1 MTATVETVPTRD
13 GLQLQ
18 ERRWPA
24 VGEAHG
30 FMLLTHGLGEHTGRY
45 ERAASIFAAT
55 GLDVIGLDLRG
66 FGGSGGRRGHVGS
79 LEIWLDDLSE
89 RLTARRL
96 AAGGRPVILFG
107 HSVGGL
113 VALSYAE
120 SDRPQPDLLVLSSP
134 ALADDLPGWKKTL
147 VRAIGR
153 VAPTMTFKNGLD
165 GSLLSRDPAVGVDY
179 VADPLNVHST
189 TAGLARVLLAA
200 QGTATANV
208 NRVHV
213 PTLVV
218 HGGDDRLIPPD
229 CSEVLATVPGVERR
243 VYPGLRHE
251 MLNEPEGPQV
261 AADIA
266 VWIGVHLGV
275 ETNGRP
281 IVGGEPAG

>member
-1 MTATVETVPTRD
+1 MSSTIRSVPTRD
-13 GLQLQ
+13 GLALQ

-24 VGEAHG
+24 VGQARG
-30 FMLLTHGLGEHTGRY
+30 FLLLTHGLGEHTGRY

-55 GLDVIGLDLRG
+55 GLDVVGLDLRG
-66 FGGSGGRRGHVGS
+66 FGGSGGRRGHIDA
-79 LEIWLDDLSE
+79 LDTWLDDLAE
-89 RLTARRL
+89 RLAARRVE
-96 AAGGRPVILFG
+96 AGGRPVILFG

-134 ALADDLPGWKKTL
+134 ALADDLPGWKKIL

-153 VAPTMTFKNGLD
+153 VAPTMTFANGLD
-165 GSLLSRDPAVGVDY
+165 GTLLSRDPAVGVDY

-189 TAGLARVLLAA
+189 TAGLARVLLTA
-200 QGTATANV
+200 QGTATAGV
-208 NRVHV
+208 ARLHV

-218 HGGDDRLIPPD
+218 HGGDDRLIPPA
-229 CSEVLATVPGVERR
+229 CSEILATVPGVERR

-261 AADIA
+261 AAEIA
-266 VWIGVHLGV
+266 VWIEAHLPSD
-275 ETNGRP
+275 RP
-281 IVGGEPAG
+281 G

>member
-1 MTATVETVPTRD
+1 MTSAIESVPAAD

-18 ERRWPA
+18 ERHWPA

-55 GLDVIGLDLRG
+55 GLDVVGLDLRG
-66 FGGSGGRRGHVGS
+66 FGGSGGRRGHVDS
-79 LEIWLDDLSE
+79 LDRWLDDLAE
-89 RLTARRL
+89 RLAARRL
-96 AAGGRPVILFG
+96 AAEGRPVILFG

-134 ALADDLPGWKKTL
+134 ALADDLPGWKKT
-147 VRAIGR
+147 VVQAIGR
-153 VAPTMTFKNGLD
+153 VAPSMTFANGLD
-165 GSLLSRDPAVGVDY
+165 GSLLSRDPAIGVDY
-179 VADPLNVHST
+179 VADPLNVHSS

-208 NRVHV
+208 THLHV

-218 HGGDDRLIPPD
+218 HGGDDRLIPPA

-243 VYPGLRHE
+243 VYPSLRHE

-266 VWIGVHLGV
+266 VWIGAQLEDRTTERVD
-275 ETNGRP
+275 
-281 IVGGEPAG
+281 GGGASAS